1 MSQESELA
9 RMPCPIVSGRVRMG
23 WLLAILAL
31 AVISSMLCTGYRDIK
46 GANHPFQL
54 IIVQKIHNPDLYT
67 TDAFVESTVF
77 AYASLLWYGVAYM
90 SYYLDIHFLLF
101 SLFVLNRVLYAVAF
115 YIIGCLFFPNS
126 RIAPV
131 GALTFFAFSP
141 TSIIGSGHPIRD
153 YAEQTGLAVACA
165 LLLLI
170 AFVQRRYMLVAMLLG
185 AVINLNLMYGIFAI
199 CYLFTS
205 LVFVD
210 AHRRDWGRI
219 LASVVVGVVI
229 GLPALAL
236 VLFSASQPVTNETAV
251 WQTAELVFPSHF
263 FPNAESVKDHAVF
276 LSVVFISIVV
286 CRRKC
291 STEMNPLPWKNL
303 MVWSWLALV
312 FYFLYWAVPY
322 LLQSLAMLQVHP
334 IRGHDPWFLIGGAV
348 LCGSLLTSLQRAFGG
363 EREKFAIGGL
373 VALSLINGVISHTER
388 VRETGNWLGI
398 PYTVSDKIAVWAK
411 QNTPQETVFLIPVA
425 HVDDWSHFR
434 HLSQRGIFA
443 HWKDGSAWPYA
454 PWFAE
459 EWLNRLYLLGLAEV
473 AGIDPKTYRVGK
485 WVHLGRGFVQLY
497 REVDQHLTQAHVERV
512 ARRYRIDYWVLPEH
526 KRTTFPVVYRT
537 DGWKVVRVIPKGG
550 IATERPTATPP

>member
-1 MSQESELA
+1 M
-9 RMPCPIVSGRVRMG
+9 
-23 WLLAILAL
+23 
-31 AVISSMLCTGYRDIK
+31 
-46 GANHPFQL
+46 
-54 IIVQKIHNPDLYT
+54 
-67 TDAFVESTVF
+67 
-77 AYASLLWYGVAYM
+77 
-90 SYYLDIHFLLF
+90 
-101 SLFVLNRVLYAVAF
+101 
-115 YIIGCLFFPNS
+115 
-126 RIAPV
+126 
-131 GALTFFAFSP
+131 
-141 TSIIGSGHPIRD
+141 
-153 YAEQTGLAVACA
+153 
-165 LLLLI
+165 
-170 AFVQRRYMLVAMLLG
+170 
-185 AVINLNLMYGIFAI
+185 
-199 CYLFTS
+199 
-205 LVFVD
+205 
-210 AHRRDWGRI
+210 
-219 LASVVVGVVI
+219 
-229 GLPALAL
+229 
-236 VLFSASQPVTNETAV
+236 
-251 WQTAELVFPSHF
+251 
-263 FPNAESVKDHAVF
+263 
-276 LSVVFISIVV
+276 
-286 CRRKC
+286 
-291 STEMNPLPWKNL
+291 
-303 MVWSWLALV
+303 
-312 FYFLYWAVPY
+312 
-322 LLQSLAMLQVHP
+322 
-334 IRGHDPWFLIGGAV
+334 
-348 LCGSLLTSLQRAFGG
+348 LCGSLLTSLQRAFWG

-497 REVDQHLTQAHVERV
+497 REVDQHLTQAHVEHV